1 MLCIITARGGS
12 KRIPRKNIKD
22 FLGKPII
29 AYAINA
35 ALESKL
41 FSEVM
46 VSTDD
51 DEIAAVAQKYGAK
64 VPFMRSAKTSDD
76 FATTDDVLR
85 EVLGVYRAQ
94 GREFES
100 FACIYPTA
108 VLLSAERLIGAYEL
122 FCKKNASLLV
132 PVVKFAFPPQRAF
145 VLKDGYLSY
154 KEPLNA
160 PKRSQ
165 DLEALYHDAGAFY
178 FYKTA
183 DFLASKT
190 EGRVA
195 MILSEIEVQDIDN
208 IDDWR
213 MAELKYK
220 VLNECSNKS

>member
-1 MLCIITARGGS
+1 MLCVITARGGS

-29 AYAINA
+29 AYAITA

-51 DEIAAVAQKYGAK
+51 DEIASVAQKYGAK

-76 FATTDDVLR
+76 FATTGDVLR
-85 EVLGVYRAQ
+85 EVLGAYGAQ
-94 GREFES
+94 GREFEH

-108 VLLSAERLIGAYEL
+108 PLLSAKRLRQAYEL
-122 FCKKNASLLV
+122 FCEKNASSLV
-132 PVVKFAFPPQRAF
+132 PVVKFGFPPQRAF
-145 VLKDGYLSY
+145 VLRDDFLAY
-154 KEPLNA
+154 KEPQNA

-165 DLEALYHDAGAFY
+165 DLEPLYHDAGAFY

-183 DFLASKT
+183 DFLSGVSA
-190 EGRVA
+190 GRVA
-195 MILSEIEVQDIDN
+195 MVLSELEVQDIDN
-208 IDDWR
+208 EGDWR

-220 VLNECSNKS
+220 VLNECFNQS

>member
-22 FLGKPII
+22 FLDKPII

-41 FSEVM
+41 FSEIM

-64 VPFMRSAKTSDD
+64 VPFKRSAKNSDD
-76 FATTDDVLR
+76 FATTGDVLR
-85 EVLGVYRAQ
+85 EVLGTYKAQ
-94 GREFES
+94 GREFEH

-108 VLLSAERLIGAYEL
+108 PLLSPERLRQAYEL
-122 FCKKNASLLV
+122 FKAKNANSLV
-132 PVVKFAFPPQRAF
+132 PVVKFSFPPQRAF
-145 VLKDGYLSY
+145 VLRDGYLSY
-154 KEPLNA
+154 KEPENA

-165 DLEALYHDAGAFY
+165 DLEPLYHDAGAFY

-183 DFLASKT
+183 DFLSGTSAS
-190 EGRVA
+190 RVA

-208 IDDWR
+208 LDDWAL
-213 MAELKYK
+213 AELKYK